1 MRTAAVQPMCMVYC
15 LWYRKTAAHRLQH
28 IRDLVCKMWFNLKS
42 KNGNIYTSISVYMYT
57 SIYISVM

>member
-42 KNGNIYTSISVYMYT
+42 KNGNIYILVYQ
-57 SIYISVM
+57 YICILVYILV